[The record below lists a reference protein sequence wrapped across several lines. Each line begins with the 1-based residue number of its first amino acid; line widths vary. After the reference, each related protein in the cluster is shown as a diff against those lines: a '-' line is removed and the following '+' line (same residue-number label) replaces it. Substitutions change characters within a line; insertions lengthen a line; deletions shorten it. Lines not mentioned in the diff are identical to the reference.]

1 MICSYLSCLSLSCL
15 LLAKQ
20 VAATES
26 TYYHPTSITTH
37 SLPTSSMV
45 TTSSNV
51 VSLVSTDID
60 GCSRRPLT
68 TSSVVTNTPVEE
80 DGPEDYEEG
89 TERRVVTVEQ
99 GVMTTKARPSFFG
112 NNVNILLGLK

>member
-1 MICSYLSCLSLSCL
+1 MSLSVSCL

-68 TSSVVTNTPVEE
+68 TEMTSSVVTNTPVEE

-89 TERRVVTVEQ
+89 TERRVVMVEQ
-99 GVMTTKARPSFFG
+99 RVMTTKARPSFFG